1 MKSRNLVIPQIC
13 HDFDI
18 RISRDGTWFHMG
30 NPIKR
35 PELVRLFA
43 GILKRDKEGGY
54 WLETPFERGRIVV
67 EDAPFV
73 IVSLRIENSGP
84 NQRLVFTTNTDEEI
98 TLSSQ
103 HPLRLVAQKGEAIP
117 YIEMRNGLSAR
128 ISRPVFYQL
137 VDKAEAVPVN
147 GKMEWQIHSDGYSAS
162 LGQTDEKS

>member
-1 MKSRNLVIPQIC
+1 MKSRNPVIPQIC

-18 RISRDGTWFHMG
+18 RISRDGTWSHQG
-30 NPIKR
+30 TPIKR

-43 GILKRDKEGGY
+43 RILKRDQEGVY
-54 WLETPFERGRIVV
+54 WLETPFERGRIAV

-73 IVSLRIENSGP
+73 IISLRVENSGQ
-84 NQRLVFTTNTDEEI
+84 NQRLIFTTNTDEEI
-98 TLSSQ
+98 TLGNR

-117 YIEMRNGLSAR
+117 YVQVRDGLSAR

-137 VDKAEAVPVN
+137 VEEAEAVYVN
-147 GKMEWQIHSDGYSAS
+147 GKMEWQIHSDGYSVS